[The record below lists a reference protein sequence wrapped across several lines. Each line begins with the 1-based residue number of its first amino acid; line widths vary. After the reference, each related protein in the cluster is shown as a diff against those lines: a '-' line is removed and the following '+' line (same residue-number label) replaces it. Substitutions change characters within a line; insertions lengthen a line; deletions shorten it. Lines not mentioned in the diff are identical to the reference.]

1 MRNPWEAI
9 VIVTRF
15 ELFFLAPRWV
25 FLKIETDEGISGW
38 GEPVL
43 EGRAHTVAAAVDE
56 LMLDVVGKNPFEIE
70 RLWQRMKKGSFYRG
84 GAIMDSALAGIDQA
98 LWDIKGKALGVPVY
112 QLLGGQV
119 RDRVRIY
126 GHIGAAGS
134 EDGHTHA
141 PVSTDIKEL
150 LASADAQMARGLT
163 ALKFCPADGLEHID
177 TPEELK
183 NIVARVTA
191 VREHVG
197 DAIDIALDFHGRFSL
212 AMARRVFPYLEPLN
226 LLFIE
231 EPVLPEFT
239 DQFELIVSSTS
250 TPIATGERLFD
261 RKDFKD
267 VLRSGIA
274 VAQPDLSH
282 AGGISE
288 CRRIA
293 SMAEVYDV
301 SMAPHCPLG
310 PIALAACLQL
320 DFATP
325 NFLIQEQVIGL
336 GRADAGSRLDIYDS
350 ALKYLVDLSV
360 FDAPNGY
367 IELMTRPGLGIEI
380 DEAEVRKAS
389 ESAHRWRAPFWTHK
403 DGSHAE
409 W

>member
-1 MRNPWEAI
+1 LRNPWEAI

-183 NIVARVTA
+183 KIVARVTA

>member
-1 MRNPWEAI
+1 MGAI
-9 VIVTRF
+9 LKVTKF
-15 ELFFLAPRWV
+15 ELFFVAHRWL

-43 EGRAHTVAAAVDE
+43 EGKALTVATAVDE
-56 LMLDVVGKNPFEIE
+56 LMDHVIGKDPFQIE
-70 RLWQRMKKGSFYRG
+70 RHWQRMKKGSFYRG
-84 GAIMDSALAGIDQA
+84 GAIMDSAISGIDQA

-126 GHIGAAGS
+126 GHVGGVGGK
-134 EDGHTHA
+134 DGYTHNPIA
-141 PVSTDIKEL
+141 EDIKEI
-150 LASADAQMARGLT
+150 LANADTQLARGLT
-163 ALKFCPADGLEHID
+163 ALKFAPSDGLEHID
-177 TPEELK
+177 TAQELK

-197 DAIDIALDFHGRFSL
+197 DKIDIALDFHGRFSL

-231 EPVLPEFT
+231 EPVLPEFS
-239 DQFELIVSSTS
+239 DKFDLIVASTS

-261 RKDFKD
+261 RKDYKD

-293 SMAEVYDV
+293 TMAEAYDV
-301 SMAPHCPLG
+301 AVAPHCPLG
-310 PIALAACLQL
+310 PIALASCLQL

-325 NFLIQEQVIGL
+325 NFLIQEQVLGL
-336 GRADAGSRLDIYDS
+336 GRGNNGSLM
-350 ALKYLVDLSV
+350 KYLVDYSV
-360 FDAPNGY
+360 FDAPDGY
-367 IELMTRPGLGIEI
+367 IELMTKPGLGIEV
-380 DEAEVRKAS
+380 DEAEVRRAA
-389 ESAHRWRAPFWTHK
+389 ENGHRWRNPDWTHH
-403 DGSHAE
+403 DGSLAE

>member
-1 MRNPWEAI
+1 M
-9 VIVTRF
+9 IVTKY
-15 ELFFLAPRWV
+15 EVFFLAPRWV

-43 EGRAHTVAAAVDE
+43 EGRAHTVAAAVNE

-126 GHIGAAGS
+126 GHIGGAGS

-141 PVSTDIKEL
+141 PVSTDIQEL

-239 DQFELIVSSTS
+239 DRFELIVSSTS

-325 NFLIQEQVIGL
+325 NFLIQEQVLGL

-360 FDAPNGY
+360 FDAPDGY
-367 IELMTRPGLGIEI
+367 IELMTRPGLGIEV

-389 ESAHRWRAPFWTHK
+389 ESSYRWRAPLWTHK

>member
-1 MRNPWEAI
+1 
-9 VIVTRF
+9 VIVTKF

>member
-1 MRNPWEAI
+1 M
-9 VIVTRF
+9 IVTKF